1 LQNAAL
7 AVQAAPAAAATP
19 VVFADMP
26 QTLDVN
32 DLINYLTKRG
42 QLIYNQGCKALDDK
56 ALTSGFNMIPNETI
70 VFVKAFQ
77 HHADAMGWIK
87 GTKQITTFTD
97 CDGKSIDIIK
107 NYGQID
113 EATLKT
119 ACEQFCKA
127 GEIDSQSPAKQNNTM
142 MSNCLSNS
150 LSMEAKVRLLTYRND
165 YTFNGVEYA
174 PLMYKVIIRLATIDS
189 IATTQTLWNNLQ
201 NLGIFAATVS
211 GDIEKI
217 NSEFD
222 QNYSQIIARG
232 ATVNDPIG
240 IIFKAYSIVPCYNFI
255 TYMKRQHDNYL
266 DGKLTITHEA
276 LMAPAKA
283 KMDYLKLKGKW
294 RAKSPDDE
302 KIVAMAAE
310 INALK
315 GQLKL
320 DPKLSAIAEERKKK
334 GNRGDKG
341 EKGKKWKNK
350 KNTSNKK
357 EQKKD
362 ETWKRVP
369 PNEHKKKEKRV
380 GKYTYSWCE
389 HHMAWT
395 VHKPS
400 DCELGKKH
408 KDNQRKD
415 RNKAN
420 PDVVASAATTINP
433 HYAALPATLANIEEE

>member
-1 LQNAAL
+1 MLG
-7 AVQAAPAAAATP
+7 
-19 VVFADMP
+19 AD
-26 QTLDVN
+26 
-32 DLINYLTKRG
+32 DLIDYSTKRG

-56 ALTSGFNMIPNETI
+56 ALTSGFNMIPNKTV

-77 HHADAMGWIK
+77 HHADAMGWTK
-87 GTKQITTFTD
+87 GTKQITTLTNH
-97 CDGKSIDIIK
+97 DGTSIDIIK

-119 ACEQFCKA
+119 ACERFCKA
-127 GEIDSQSPAKQNNTM
+127 GEIDSQTRAKQNNTM

-150 LSMEAKVRLLTYRND
+150 LSIEAKVRLLTYRNN

-174 PLMYKVIIRLATIDS
+174 PLMYKVIMRLATIDL
-189 IATTQTLWNNLQ
+189 IVTTQTLRDNLQ

-211 GDIEKI
+211 GDIDKI
-217 NSEFD
+217 NIEFD

-240 IIFKAYSIVPCYNFI
+240 IIFEAYSVVPCYNFT
-255 TYMKRQHDNYL
+255 TYMKQQHDDYL
-266 DGKLTITHEA
+266 NGKLTVTHEA
-276 LMAPAKA
+276 LMASAKA

-294 RAKSPDDE
+294 GAKSPDNK
-302 KIVAMAAE
+302 KIVAMAAK

-320 DPKLSAIAEERKKK
+320 NPKLSAIAKEGKKK
-334 GNRGDKG
+334 GNKGDKG

-357 EQKKD
+357 DQKRD

-369 PNEHKKKEKRV
+369 PKEHEKKEKQV
-380 GKYTYSWCE
+380 GKYTYNWCK

-400 DCELGKKH
+400 DCKLGKQH

-420 PDVVASAATTINP
+420 PAVVASVATTINP
-433 HYAALPATLANIEEE
+433 RYAALLATLANIEEELRFAPACIWHVLLE